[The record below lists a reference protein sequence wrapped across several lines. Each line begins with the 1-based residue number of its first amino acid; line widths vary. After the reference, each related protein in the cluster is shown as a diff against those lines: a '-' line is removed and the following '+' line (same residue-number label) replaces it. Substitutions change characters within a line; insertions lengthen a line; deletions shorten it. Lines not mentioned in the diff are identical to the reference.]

1 MARVICKPN
10 ISASGRRRRSIF
22 GIANVAL
29 GVALLAALIVLKWP
43 FYLRATVFVPAAM
56 AAIGFLQAMR
66 NTCVARAKEG
76 TFENDDFS
84 TVRASDDDVAASRK
98 VAAGIMRD
106 ALLIGLACALLAAAS
121 ALVV

>member
-1 MARVICKPN
+1 MAGEVCKPN
-10 ISASGRRRRSIF
+10 ISASGRRRRTIF
-22 GIANVAL
+22 GLASVAI
-29 GVALLAALIVLKWP
+29 GVALLAASIVLKWP

-56 AAIGFLQAMR
+56 AAIGFLQASR
-66 NTCVARAKEG
+66 STCIARAKEG

-84 TVRASDDDVAASRK
+84 TVRAPDDEVAASRD
-98 VAAGIMRD
+98 VAAGITRD